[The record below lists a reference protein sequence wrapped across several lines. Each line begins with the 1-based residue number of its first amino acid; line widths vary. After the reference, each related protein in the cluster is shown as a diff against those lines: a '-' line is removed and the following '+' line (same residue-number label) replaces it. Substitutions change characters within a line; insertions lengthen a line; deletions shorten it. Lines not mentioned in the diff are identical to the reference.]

1 MNDCPFIVA
10 SASPRRRELL
20 SQAGFRFEV
29 IPSDAEE
36 TLPEGCAPDA
46 AVALLSQRKALSVA
60 AQQPNKVVLGCDT
73 IVALD
78 GEMLGKPRTEEEAA
92 AMLRRLSGKTH
103 TVFTGVC
110 ITDGTHTERFISA
123 TDVTF
128 YPLTEETIRAY
139 VATGEPMD
147 KAGAYGIQGLG
158 SVLVER
164 FSGDYFTVVG
174 LPLAQCARALAKFGI
189 RGRILL

>member
-1 MNDCPFIVA
+1 MKKRRLIVA

-20 SQAGFRFEV
+20 AQAGFEFLVE
-29 IPSDAEE
+29 PSDADE
-36 TLPEGCAPDA
+36 TLADFVTPAM
-46 AVALLSQRKALSVA
+46 AVEQLAERKARSVA
-60 AQQPNKVVLGCDT
+60 EKHSGDVVLGCDT

-78 GEMLGKPRTEEEAA
+78 GEKLGKPQSADDA
-92 AMLRRLSGKTH
+92 KAMLRRLSGQTH
-103 TVFTGVC
+103 TVYTGVC
-110 ITDGTHTERFISA
+110 ITDGTRTERFVSA

-128 YPLTEETIRAY
+128 YPLSAQTIDDY

-158 SVLVER
+158 SVLVQS

-174 LPLAQCARALAKFGI
+174 LPLAQCARVLAVFGI
-189 RGRILL
+189 EGKIKL